1 MPLFVIPFP
10 QIDPVLVEFGPFAIR
25 WYALAYIAGLLLGW
39 RLAIAL
45 VSRDHLWGTRE
56 HPDRIAIDDLLVYI
70 AFGIVLG
77 GRLGQVIF
85 YDFSYFSEHPAEIFA
100 VWHGGMAFHGG
111 FIGALLAMSFLAW
124 HRKVPLMSLFD
135 IAAIVSPIGIFFGR
149 IANFINGELWGRP
162 TDVPWA
168 MVFPRADD
176 LPRHPSQLYEAGLEG
191 ALIFV
196 IIGLIAMKGGLKRSG
211 LLAGLFG
218 ILYALTRSFAELYR
232 DPDPLTEALPGGFTM
247 GMALSLP
254 MALVGVWL
262 VIRSFRAEAK
272 SP

>member
-1 MPLFVIPFP
+1 MPLFVLPFP

-45 VSRDHLWGTRE
+45 VASDRLWGSRE
-56 HPDRIAIDDLLVYI
+56 YPDRLTIDDLLIYM
-70 AFGIVLG
+70 AFGIVFG
-77 GRLGQVIF
+77 GRLGNVVF
-85 YDFSYFSEHPAEIFA
+85 YDLDYYLAHPSEILA

-111 FIGALLAMSFLAW
+111 FIGALLAMLFLSW
-124 HRKVPLMSLFD
+124 HRKTPLLSLFD

-162 TDVPWA
+162 TDVAWA
-168 MVFPRADD
+168 MIFPRADD

-191 ALIFV
+191 VLIF
-196 IIGLIAMKGGLKRSG
+196 IIVGLVALRGGLKKPG

-218 ILYALTRSFAELYR
+218 VLYALTRSIAELYR
-232 DPDPLTEALPGGFTM
+232 DPDPMTEALPGGFTM

-254 MALVGVWL
+254 MALIGIVLIVL
-262 VIRSFRAEAK
+262 SLRKE
-272 SP
+272 SPSA

>member
-1 MPLFVIPFP
+1 MPFFVIPFP

-25 WYALAYIAGLLLGW
+25 WYALAYIAGLLIGW
-39 RLAIAL
+39 RLALAI
-45 VSRDHLWGTRE
+45 VSSDHLWGSRA
-56 HPDRIAIDDLLVYI
+56 HPDRLTIDDLLVYM

-85 YDFSYFSEHPAEIFA
+85 YDFAYFSAHPAEIFA

-111 FIGALLAMSFLAW
+111 FIGALLAMTFLAW
-124 HRKVPLMSLFD
+124 HRKVPLLSLFD
-135 IAAIVSPIGIFFGR
+135 IAAIVSPIGLFFGR

-162 TDVPWA
+162 TDVAWA
-168 MVFPRADD
+168 MIFPRADD

-191 ALIFV
+191 ALIFIMMGFV
-196 IIGLIAMKGGLKRSG
+196 TMRGGLKRHG

-218 ILYALTRSFAELYR
+218 ILYALTRSFSELYR
-232 DPDPLTEALPGGFTM
+232 DPDPLTEALPGGVTM

-254 MALVGVWL
+254 MALVGLWL
-262 VIRSFRAEAK
+262 VMRSVRAETTH
-272 SP
+272 S

>member
-1 MPLFVIPFP
+1 MPLFVLPFP

-45 VSRDHLWGTRE
+45 AASDQLWGTRIR
-56 HPDRIAIDDLLVYI
+56 PDRLTMDDLLIYM
-70 AFGIVLG
+70 AFGIVFG
-77 GRLGQVIF
+77 GRLGNVIF
-85 YDFSYFSEHPAEIFA
+85 YDLDYYRAHPSEILA

-111 FIGALLAMSFLAW
+111 FIGALLAMVFLSW
-124 HRKVPLMSLFD
+124 HRKTPLLSLFD

-162 TDVPWA
+162 TDVAWA
-168 MVFPRADD
+168 MIFPRADD

-191 ALIFV
+191 VLIF
-196 IIGLIAMKGGLKRSG
+196 IIVGLVALRGGLKKPG

-218 ILYALTRSFAELYR
+218 VLYALTRSIAELYR
-232 DPDPLTEALPGGFTM
+232 DPDPMTEALPGGFTM

-254 MALVGVWL
+254 MALIGVVL
-262 VIRSFRAEAK
+262 IVLSLRTESK
-272 SP
+272 SA